1 MPTLDFSHNAGQ
13 HRFEVAS
20 DGEFAGFLNYKLRD
34 GEIELSHTEVLPAFS
49 GKGIGGAL
57 AKGALE
63 DARKQGRKVVP
74 SCSFIAGYLK
84 KHPGE
89 LDLVSPEMQEKYK
102 LRD

>member
-1 MPTLDFSHNAGQ
+1 MPTLDFSHNANQ
-13 HRFEVAS
+13 HRFEIAS
-20 DGEFAGFLNYKLRD
+20 DGELAGFVNYKVRD
-34 GEIELSHTEVLPAFS
+34 GEIELSHTETLPAFA
-49 GKGIGGAL
+49 GKGIASAV

-74 SCSFIAGYLK
+74 SCSFIADYFK
-84 KHPGE
+84 KHPDQ